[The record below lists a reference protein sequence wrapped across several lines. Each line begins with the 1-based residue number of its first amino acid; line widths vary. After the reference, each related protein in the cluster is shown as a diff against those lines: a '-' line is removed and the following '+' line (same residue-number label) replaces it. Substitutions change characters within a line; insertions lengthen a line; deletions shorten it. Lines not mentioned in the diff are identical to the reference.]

1 MNKRFLSA
9 VAGFSLMVIS
19 LAFPTQVLATGKE
32 LIAKVP
38 FEFVVGDQTLPA
50 GTYRIELASPRMIT
64 VHSTATKDSATT
76 PVITRLARETHVGHD
91 KDMSL
96 VFDDVDY
103 KQYLSE
109 VWFAAQDG
117 CLIRGTPEEHTHK
130 LITPKE

>member
-1 MNKRFLSA
+1 MNKRILSA
-9 VAGFSLMVIS
+9 AAGFSLMVIS
-19 LAFPTQVLATGKE
+19 LAFPTHVLAAGNAVV
-32 LIAKVP
+32 AKVP
-38 FEFVVGDQTLPA
+38 FEFVVGDKTLPA
-50 GTYRIELASPRMIT
+50 GTYRIELTSPRLVT
-64 VHSTATKDSATT
+64 VRSTATKDSATA

-117 CLIRGTPEEHTHK
+117 CLMRGTPEEHTHK
-130 LITPKE
+130 VVAPQE